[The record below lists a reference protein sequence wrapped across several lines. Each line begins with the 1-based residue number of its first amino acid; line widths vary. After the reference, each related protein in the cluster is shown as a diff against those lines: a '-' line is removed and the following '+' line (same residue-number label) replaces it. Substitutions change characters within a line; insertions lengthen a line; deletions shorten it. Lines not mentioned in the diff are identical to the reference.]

1 MRLEPTLG
9 RCPPTDLRFGGQAP
23 ELLKPRRLCPE
34 VKPRL
39 LRQAR
44 EVRMFRHHHHHH
56 HHGEGRCGGWRG
68 ARRRRAEAHE
78 EGARMHGD
86 LLFGVR
92 RPLRFMAHK
101 LDLDE
106 DQIETLARI
115 LGDLKT
121 ERSQASVD
129 RERSVARLAD
139 ALDAEDFNAEAVEAA
154 LALRVESA
162 SKLKDA
168 VLAALRA
175 SHDMLRPE
183 QRKRLA
189 YLLRSGALTI

>member
-1 MRLEPTLG
+1 
-9 RCPPTDLRFGGQAP
+9 
-23 ELLKPRRLCPE
+23 
-34 VKPRL
+34 
-39 LRQAR
+39 
-44 EVRMFRHHHHHH
+44 
-56 HHGEGRCGGWRG
+56 
-68 ARRRRAEAHE
+68 
-78 EGARMHGD
+78 MHGD

-106 DQIETLARI
+106 EQIETLARI

-121 ERSQASVD
+121 ERSQAAVD
-129 RERSVARLAD
+129 RERSVARVAD
-139 ALDAEDFNAEAVEAA
+139 ALDAETFDPAAVEAA
-154 LALRVESA
+154 LAFRVESA
-162 SKLKDA
+162 TKLKDA

-175 SHDMLRPE
+175 SHEMLRPE